1 VQINAVHLFA
11 METPPCPAHQI
22 RFFSGINL
30 IPGAYLDNYNF
41 QKNNRAFKNLLDFQ
55 LTVKEL
61 CLFVSEQVS
70 PSPAQYSPREITF

>member
-1 VQINAVHLFA
+1 MSAYTSGIQYLHSHNLFKKIGKNAVHLFA

-41 QKNNRAFKNLLDFQ
+41 QKNNRTFKN
-55 LTVKEL
+55 
-61 CLFVSEQVS
+61 
-70 PSPAQYSPREITF
+70 